1 MQKNI
6 LLTIRILLGLIFL
19 ASGIGKLIESS
30 DARYLVELLASEFY
44 WLIEYADPIVIG
56 TTLFELLL
64 AILLLWGKKVKLS
77 LWLSLAMISVFTV
90 VLGHFY
96 LQGMNIESCG
106 CFGALGIG
114 GGLTAT
120 LIRNGIILILITA
133 GLIVSYR
140 FFKTSENSA
149 DLSYTEDS
157 PGSHPSMAD

>member
-19 ASGIGKLIESS
+19 ASGVGKLIDSS

-44 WLIEYADPIVIG
+44 WLIEYADPIVIS
-56 TTLFELLL
+56 TSLLELFL
-64 AILLLWGKKVKLS
+64 ALLLLWGKKVKLS
-77 LWLSLAMISVFTV
+77 LWASLIMVSVFTI

-96 LQGMNIESCG
+96 LQGMSIESCG

-120 LIRNGIILILITA
+120 LIRNAVLIILVSG
-133 GLIVSYR
+133 GLILSYR
-140 FFKTSENSA
+140 VLQSEKYSDGFSFLTGSSGPNS
-149 DLSYTEDS
+149 
-157 PGSHPSMAD
+157 

>member
-19 ASGIGKLIESS
+19 ASGVGKLIDSS

-56 TTLFELLL
+56 TSLIELIL
-64 AILLLWGKKVKLS
+64 ASLLLWGKKVKLS
-77 LWLSLAMISVFTV
+77 LWASLLMVSVFTA

-96 LQGMNIESCG
+96 LQGMSIESCG

-120 LIRNGIILILITA
+120 LIRNAVLLILVSG
-133 GLIVSYR
+133 GLI
-140 FFKTSENSA
+140 
-149 DLSYTEDS
+149 LSSRLLQTRS
-157 PGSHPSMAD
+157 IPKV

>member
-19 ASGIGKLIESS
+19 ASGVGKLLDSS

-56 TTLFELLL
+56 TSLIELFL
-64 AILLLWGKKVKLS
+64 AFLLLWGKKIKFS
-77 LWLSLAMISVFTV
+77 LWSSLAMVSVFTI
-90 VLGHFY
+90 VLGYFY

-114 GGLTAT
+114 GGLTTT
-120 LIRNGIILILITA
+120 LIRNGILLILITG
-133 GLIVSYR
+133 GLILTHLLVQSG
-140 FFKTSENSA
+140 KSDNSF
-149 DLSYTEDS
+149 DS
-157 PGSHPSMAD
+157 LTGSKA